1 MDKMTLLPWDVDSYG
16 LLEFE
21 NQDLMTISEVQP

>member
-1 MDKMTLLPWDVDSYG
+1 MDKMTLLSCDVDPYG

-21 NQDLMTISEVQP
+21 NQDLMTISEVQT